1 MPAAAPISG
10 LKLKKLLAKLGGQI
24 RARRKELGVSASVA
38 AESAAMSRQTL
49 HRIEKGE
56 TSVTM
61 GAYLGLLSALGLEFE
76 LINIDVK
83 SNKKRRKVELPKRV
97 RLAKYPQLK
106 RLAWQIKDSKEISLK
121 EALNLYERNWKH
133 ISLEEMSSE
142 EGEFVKD
149 LLAYFGREKLLV

>member
-76 LINIDVK
+76 YSWQTPIYLIRTTQ
-83 SNKKRRKVELPKRV
+83 SVEQF
-97 RLAKYPQLK
+97 AK
-106 RLAWQIKDSKEISLK
+106 
-121 EALNLYERNWKH
+121 
-133 ISLEEMSSE
+133 
-142 EGEFVKD
+142 
-149 LLAYFGREKLLV
+149 